1 MKRLVAS
8 RQILVTLLAAVSLAA
23 LPAMAQ
29 TWPTHPVKMIVPW
42 PPGGGNDVLGRKLGE
57 ALAATIGQPVVV
69 ENKAGANGM
78 IGAEA
83 VARAAPDGYTM
94 MFHSVTTHAINP
106 SFYPKIT
113 YDTVA
118 DFVPVT
124 LIGEAAHVLVA
135 NPAFPAKS
143 LQELVDLAKK
153 EPGTIAYASFGS
165 GSSSHLAGELL
176 VNTLGIKLTHVP
188 YRGSGP
194 ALTDVVAGHVPLF
207 FATVAAALP
216 AIKAGRVIPLAVTS
230 ASRVSMLP
238 DVPTVDEAAGV
249 KGYEMTVMYG
259 VWAPAKTPSA
269 IVDRLNAAIVG
280 DVKSPAFTAWLQEQG
295 VDPRTSTPAEMS
307 AYIQREMPKLE
318 RLVKVSGAK
327 VD

>member
-1 MKRLVAS
+1 MKRFVALLVA
-8 RQILVTLLAAVSLAA
+8 AASVAA
-23 LPAMAQ
+23 FPLMAQ
-29 TWPTHPVKMIVPW
+29 TWPTSPVKMIVPW

-57 ALAATIGQPVVV
+57 ALAGTVGQPVII

-83 VARAAPDGYTM
+83 VARAAPDGYTI

-106 SFYPKIT
+106 SFYPKIA
-113 YDTVA
+113 YETVA
-118 DFVPVT
+118 DFAPVT

-143 LQELVDLAKK
+143 LQEVIDLARKQ
-153 EPGTIAYASFGS
+153 PGTIAYASFGS
-165 GSSSHLAGELL
+165 GSSSHLAGELF
-176 VNTLGIKLTHVP
+176 VSTLGIKLTHIP
-188 YRGSGP
+188 YKGSGP
-194 ALTDVVAGHVPLF
+194 ALTDVIAGHVPLF
-207 FATVAAALP
+207 FSTVAAALP
-216 AIKAGRVIPLAVTS
+216 SIKAGKVIPLAVTS
-230 ASRVSMLP
+230 ATRVSMLP

-259 VWAPAKTPSA
+259 VWAPAKTPPA
-269 IVDRLNAAIVG
+269 IVDRLNAAIVR
-280 DVKSPAFTAWLQEQG
+280 DVKTPAFTAWLQEQG
-295 VDPRTSTPAEMS
+295 VDPRTSTPAEMG